1 MMEAKA
7 DEANRILIVEMRGM
21 VSEAEIDATF
31 DKLQER
37 YPQVG
42 VRVRGGE
49 RGGIAV
55 LLDWEH
61 LQGWEKGAKTVGT
74 LTGKMLSDVV
84 NRVAI
89 VADDKWR
96 GEEER
101 IADIAK
107 NARVRFFSPAGR
119 DHAWTWL
126 TSD

>member
-1 MMEAKA
+1 MEAKA
-7 DEANRILIVEMRGM
+7 DEANRILIVEMRGI

-49 RGGIAV
+49 RGGV
-55 LLDWEH
+55 DMLLDWEH
-61 LQGWEKGAKTVGT
+61 LEGWEKGAKTIET

-89 VADDKWR
+89 VAEEKWR

-107 NARVRFFSPAGR
+107 KARVRFFSLAAR
-119 DHAWTWL
+119 DHAWIWL